1 MLSLLRRPALACGA
15 RAARL
20 APRARGMCET
30 VNVDMVCRVFSC
42 KVADDA
48 TAHKLDCAFEDFL
61 DAAAEVEG
69 CAGASRLVCK
79 TEWDYKLILKFEDVE
94 SLERYLSQAR
104 RPAPRTA
111 SLASLRGASRTKRA
125 ADPCAR
131 EPPPPPSTTSHES
144 PHAARHSALR
154 STTILSRPS
163 SCHRSASSL

>member
-30 VNVDMVCRVFSC
+30 VHVDMVCRVFSC

-79 TEWDYKLILKFEDVE
+79 TEWDYKLILKFEDVG
-94 SLERYLSQAR
+94 SLQDYMKDHHERIEAEHMPKL
-104 RPAPRTA
+104 
-111 SLASLRGASRTKRA
+111 
-125 ADPCAR
+125 
-131 EPPPPPSTTSHES
+131 E
-144 PHAARHSALR
+144 ALLVDGKFKQQNFVYDD
-154 STTILSRPS
+154 IE
-163 SCHRSASSL
+163 